1 MNEYQTIIKN
11 WKKQGNKIVFT
22 NGCFDILHKGHV
34 DYLREAK
41 KLGDKLIVGL
51 NSDISVRKLNK
62 GKARPLQDEAS
73 RKAVLEALKHV
84 DLVILFDEETP
95 ERLIRQIRPDVLVK
109 GGDYTVNQI
118 AGSEFVLQ
126 NGGEVKIIPLTE
138 GYSTSA
144 IEQKIIETFGKS

>member
-1 MNEYQTIIKN
+1 
-11 WKKQGNKIVFT
+11 
-22 NGCFDILHKGHV
+22 
-34 DYLREAK
+34 
-41 KLGDKLIVGL
+41 
-51 NSDISVRKLNK
+51 
-62 GKARPLQDEAS
+62 
-73 RKAVLEALKHV
+73 VLEALKHI

-95 ERLIRQIRPDVLVK
+95 ERLIQQIRPDVLVK